1 MRRRPAAKPRRWA
14 RRTPGSSPAPDRRR
28 FAGTRTDSG
37 LAPAREPANVRAVT
51 RGHFITFEGGEG
63 AGKSTQVR
71 ILAERLKSAGV
82 EVVATRE
89 PGGSPGA
96 EAIRALLVTGDPD
109 RWSAVS
115 ETLLMY
121 AARRD
126 HIERTI
132 RPALQRGAWVI
143 SDRFADSSRAYQGA
157 GGGVAADFLAAMET
171 HVLQDTRPD
180 LTLILDLPVE
190 QGLERAGQRGGH
202 EARFEAKDLAFH
214 QRLRE
219 AFLDIALAEPARCAV
234 IDALAAR
241 DAVSEAIWAAVS
253 ARLPVGAVA

>member
-1 MRRRPAAKPRRWA
+1 
-14 RRTPGSSPAPDRRR
+14 
-28 FAGTRTDSG
+28 
-37 LAPAREPANVRAVT
+37 VT
-51 RGHFITFEGGEG
+51 RGRFITFEGGEG

-71 ILAERLKSAGV
+71 ILGERLRGAGL
-82 EVVATRE
+82 EAVVTRE

-96 EAIRALLVTGDPD
+96 EAIRALLVTGEPD

-132 RPALQRGAWVI
+132 RPALERGAWVI
-143 SDRFADSSRAYQGA
+143 SDRFADSTRAYQGA
-157 GGGVAADFLAAMET
+157 GGQAPQGLVAAMET
-171 HVLQDTRPD
+171 FVLEEVRPD

-190 QGLERAGQRGGH
+190 QGLERAGLRGGA
-202 EARFEAKDLAFH
+202 EARFEAKGHAFH

-219 AFLDIALAEPARCAV
+219 AFLDIARAEPSRCVVLDAAQRPEAV
-234 IDALAAR
+234 S
-241 DAVSEAIWAAVS
+241 DAVWSAVA
-253 ARLPVGAVA
+253 ARLPVGPQGQAAHG